1 MADNFAQWINFTH
14 DSIDKAAN
22 VFFGIDGVKV
32 KKQLDTFVGYHQP
45 RPPVAVQLAGISG
58 GMAVAFAAYG
68 AHFGMLFITIK
79 TIKIQF

>member
-1 MADNFAQWINFTH
+1 MADNFAQWINFTQ

-22 VFFGIDGVKV
+22 VFFGIDGVK
-32 KKQLDTFVGYHQP
+32 KQLNTFVEYHPP